1 MTSGGDRPLT
11 YSSTGVDPEAA
22 SAGLKGLL
30 RWVNETLRFREGQG
44 APLLPNGFF
53 ANAVRLRDDLALVV
67 STDGVGSKAM
77 VAQAMGSYES
87 IGWDCVAVNVND
99 VICTGAEPTTLVDYI
114 SVEEPAPDLLEALG
128 HGLRD
133 GALRAGV
140 AIVGG
145 ELSQHPDSL
154 TGPRP
159 GYAFDI
165 SGTAMG
171 ILDGREPITGSGLAP
186 GDVIIGLA
194 SDGVHSNGLT
204 LARQALSADL
214 EGVNR
219 QLPECGKSVGEELL
233 RPTHI
238 YVPEVMALLKAG
250 VSVKG
255 LAHISGDG
263 LLNLARLDAPVGYVV
278 TDTPDVPPIFSV
290 IQRDGNVDTAE
301 MYTVFNMGV
310 GFCVLVAPDKVDVAL
325 AAIRGAGGVAQPI
338 GHVVSD
344 SERRVT
350 LQQQGLVG
358 SGGAFRRQ

>member
-30 RWVNETLRFREGQG
+30 RWVNKTLTFREGQG

-53 ANAVRLRDDLALVV
+53 ANAVRLRDDLSLVV
-67 STDGVGSKAM
+67 STDGVGSKVM
-77 VAQAMGSYES
+77 VAQAVGSYES

-99 VICTGAEPTTLVDYI
+99 VVCTGAEPTTLVDYI
-114 SVEEPAPDLLEALG
+114 SMEEPKADLLEALG
-128 HGLRD
+128 HGLYD

-154 TGPRP
+154 KGPRP

-171 ILDGREPITGSGLAP
+171 ILDGREPITGSGLTP

-204 LARQALSADL
+204 LARQALSADR
-214 EGVNR
+214 EGVKR
-219 QLPECGKSVGEELL
+219 HLPECAMTVGEELL

-238 YVPEVMALLKAG
+238 YVPEVMALLTAG
-250 VSVKG
+250 VPVKG

-263 LLNLARLDAPVGYVV
+263 LLNLSRLDAPVGYVV
-278 TDTPDVPPIFSV
+278 TDMLEAPPIFSV
-290 IQRDGNVDTAE
+290 IQREGNVDVAE

-310 GFCVLVAPDKVDVAL
+310 GFCVLVAQDQADAAL
-325 AAIRGAGGVAQPI
+325 GAIRGVGGVAQLI
-338 GHVVSD
+338 GNVVSD
-344 SERRVT
+344 PERRVT
-350 LQQQGLVG
+350 VQQHGLVG
-358 SGGAFRRQ
+358 SGGAFRRL

>member
-1 MTSGGDRPLT
+1 MTSGGDKSLT
-11 YSSTGVDPEAA
+11 YSSSGVDPEAA

-30 RWVNETLRFREGQG
+30 RWVNETLTFREGQG
-44 APLLPNGFF
+44 EPLLPNGFF
-53 ANAVRLRDDLALVV
+53 ANAVRLRGGLSLVV

-77 VAQAMGSYES
+77 VAQAVGSYEG

-99 VICTGAEPTTLVDYI
+99 VICTGAEPITLVDYI

-171 ILDGREPITGSGLAP
+171 ILDGREPITGSSITP
-186 GDVIIGLA
+186 GDIIIGMP
-194 SDGVHSNGLT
+194 SNGVHSNGLT
-204 LARQALSADL
+204 LARQALSTNQ

-219 QLPECGKSVGEELL
+219 HLPECGKTVGEELL

-250 VSVKG
+250 VPVKG

-263 LLNLARLDAPVGYVV
+263 LLNLSRLNAPVGYVV
-278 TDTPDVPPIFSV
+278 TDMLDVPPIFPV
-290 IQRDGNVDTAE
+290 IQREGNVDTAE

-310 GFCVLVAPDKVDVAL
+310 GFCVVVSPDQVDTAL

-344 SERRVT
+344 PERRVT
-350 LQQQGLVG
+350 IQQHGLVG
-358 SGGAFRRQ
+358 SGGKFNRA

>member
-1 MTSGGDRPLT
+1 MTSGSDQPLT
-11 YSSTGVDPEAA
+11 YSSTGVDPKAA

-30 RWVNETLRFREGQG
+30 RWVNETLSFRQGQG
-44 APLLPNGFF
+44 EPLLPNGFF
-53 ANAVRLRDDLALVV
+53 ANAVRLRDGLSLVV
-67 STDGVGSKAM
+67 STDGVGSKVM
-77 VAQAMGSYES
+77 VAQAVGSYEG

-99 VICTGAEPTTLVDYI
+99 VVCTGAEPITLVDYI

-154 TGPRP
+154 TGPRS

-171 ILDGREPITGSGLAP
+171 ILDGQEPITGGDLNP
-186 GDVIIGLA
+186 GDIIIGLP
-194 SDGVHSNGLT
+194 SNGVHSNGLT

-219 QLPECGKSVGEELL
+219 HLPDCGKVVGEELL
-233 RPTHI
+233 RPTYI
-238 YVPEVMALLKAG
+238 YVPEVMALLKSG

-263 LLNLARLDAPVGYVV
+263 LLNLSRLDAPVGYVV
-278 TDTPDVPPIFSV
+278 TGMLEVPPVFSI
-290 IQRDGNVDTAE
+290 IQREGNVDIAE
-301 MYTVFNMGV
+301 MHTVFNMGV
-310 GFCVLVAPDKVDVAL
+310 GFCVLVSPDQVDAAL
-325 AAIRGAGGVAQPI
+325 TAIRGVGGVAQPI
-338 GHVVSD
+338 GHVISD
-344 SERRVT
+344 PERQVT
-350 LQQQGLVG
+350 IQQHGLVG
-358 SGGAFRRQ
+358 SGGTFRRR